1 MFKSEAKQLFGT
13 TAVTSGRMEE
23 AIRFWMDIY
32 RGKPEWVSPEEHI
45 KTIKF
50 AKAVC
55 SETARL
61 TTLAIGVDFDGSRA
75 EYMKQW
81 NESAVMPKLR
91 QWVEYAC
98 ACGTIVLKPNGTG
111 VDIVTPANFEITD
124 IDGIGN
130 ITGMRFQDRYKDGD
144 YWYTK
149 LEQHRFN
156 NASVRYS
163 EDEEYKDVTFYQ
175 IQNRAFVSD
184 NEAEIGTPCDLSN
197 TKWSMLQPEVNITK
211 RSGEKINSMLFGV
224 LRMPS
229 SNDIDL
235 DSPIGMAIFSDAIEE
250 LKDLDIAYSRN
261 TQEIYDSESIELLG
275 ETIIQRPGE
284 KVNAPAD
291 IKLPHHVRRVPG
303 TSEDD
308 FYQAIERP
316 LRTSDRLVGIN
327 HLLSEI
333 GYKCGYS
340 NGYFVLDQKTGMVTA
355 TQVESDDRRTIQLI
369 KDIRDALKVC
379 LDDLYYAQSVFA
391 DLYNLAP
398 VGDYETVYD
407 FGDITYN
414 EDEDRKRWWQFV
426 TNGKVPFWM
435 YLVKFEGYS
444 EEDAKELEAAGK
456 EANKQD
462 GGLFEEE

>member
-1 MFKSEAKQLFGT
+1 
-13 TAVTSGRMEE
+13 
-23 AIRFWMDIY
+23 
-32 RGKPEWVSPEEHI
+32 
-45 KTIKF
+45 
-50 AKAVC
+50 
-55 SETARL
+55 
-61 TTLAIGVDFDGSRA
+61 
-75 EYMKQW
+75 
-81 NESAVMPKLR
+81 
-91 QWVEYAC
+91 
-98 ACGTIVLKPNGTG
+98 
-111 VDIVTPANFEITD
+111 
-124 IDGIGN
+124 
-130 ITGMRFQDRYKDGD
+130 
-144 YWYTK
+144 
-149 LEQHRFN
+149 
-156 NASVRYS
+156 
-163 EDEEYKDVTFYQ
+163 
-175 IQNRAFVSD
+175 
-184 NEAEIGTPCDLSN
+184 
-197 TKWSMLQPEVNITK
+197 
-211 RSGEKINSMLFGV
+211 
-224 LRMPS
+224 
-229 SNDIDL
+229 
-235 DSPIGMAIFSDAIEE
+235 MAIFSDAVEE

-275 ETIIQRPGE
+275 ETLIQRPGE

-291 IKLPHHVRRVPG
+291 VKLPHHVRRVPG

-369 KDIRDALKVC
+369 KDIRDALQMC

-414 EDEDRKRWWQFV
+414 EDEDRMRWWQFV

-444 EEDAKELEAAGK
+444 EKDAKEIEAAGK
-456 EANKQD
+456 EANKPD
-462 GGLFEEE
+462 EGLFGEE